1 MLNHIVSRVCQRW
14 INVALIIFVVSSA
27 AYAQLPSGASQA
39 APVQYVDVP
48 AGHWAA
54 EAINQLSEL
63 GIITGYPD
71 GSFGGTRPLNRYEM
85 AVIAVRILAYVDAA
99 MAASSDGSMMGMS
112 EQATSD
118 MQDDAMQMTDMSDVA
133 ARINMI
139 EDALEDTATQA
150 FVAQLEA
157 RIARLEAELSALQD
171 GMMTGEMMDGE
182 GDEVVVIVEMS
193 DDATDDT
200 GEPMTESTDVDMV
213 DADNNMTSDD
223 MAGDD
228 MAGDDMVSVGGPG
241 GELAEILPAPVA
253 PSDDHPL
260 FFGIGP
266 GVLSSQGFYVSLYG
280 GYDEIL
286 GPISVLGRVI
296 FNDIADEVRFSGS
309 GIYRFDLD
317 VIPLPI
323 DYYAGVGFGAT
334 LRSEDSA
341 FLMEF
346 PIGAEYYLS
355 PRLSLFGQVTM
366 GYDFAPIDEFTA
378 DVALG
383 INVRF

>member
-1 MLNHIVSRVCQRW
+1 MSNYVLSHSWRFCAICVLS
-14 INVALIIFVVSSA
+14 ALLLTLSTA
-27 AYAQLPSGASQA
+27 QAQLPSGASQA

-85 AVIAVRILAYVDAA
+85 AVIAVRILAYVDAVVA
-99 MAASSDGSMMGMS
+99 AASQGDMGMS

-118 MQDDAMQMTDMSDVA
+118 MQSDAMDMADMSDVT

-139 EDALEDTATQA
+139 EDALEETATQA

-171 GMMTGEMMDGE
+171 GMMSGDMMDGE

-193 DDATDDT
+193 DDDDTDDT
-200 GEPMTESTDVDMV
+200 TGEAMME
-213 DADNNMTSDD
+213 TSDD
-223 MAGDD
+223 DMTDMEDMDD
-228 MAGDDMVSVGGPG
+228 TMAGDDMVSVGGPN
-241 GELAEILPAPVA
+241 GELAEILPAPVE
-253 PSDDHPL
+253 PSEDHPL

-317 VIPLPI
+317 ILPLPVE
-323 DYYAGVGFGAT
+323 YYAGVGFGAT

>member
-1 MLNHIVSRVCQRW
+1 MFNYVVSRLRW
-14 INVALIIFVVSSA
+14 QCVNSTRVSLALVTLLLASTS
-27 AYAQLPSGASQA
+27 AYAQLPSGASQG

-71 GSFGGTRPLNRYEM
+71 GSFGGTRPVSRYEM
-85 AVIAVRILAYVDAA
+85 AVIAVRILGYVDAVV
-99 MAASSDGSMMGMS
+99 AASHGDMGMS
-112 EQATSD
+112 DQATSD
-118 MQDDAMQMTDMSDVA
+118 MQSDAMNMADMSDVD
-133 ARINMI
+133 ARISMI
-139 EDALEDTATQA
+139 EDALEDTATQT

-157 RIARLEAELSALQD
+157 RIAVLEAELTALQD
-171 GMMTGEMMDGE
+171 GMMTGDMMDDGD
-182 GDEVVVIVEMS
+182 DEVVVIVEMS
-193 DDATDDT
+193 EDADDDT
-200 GEPMTESTDVDMV
+200 GEAMMEMTD
-213 DADNNMTSDD
+213 DD
-223 MAGDD
+223 MTDMDD
-228 MAGDDMVSVGGPG
+228 MDDTMAGDDMVSVGGPG

-253 PSDDHPL
+253 PSEDHPL

-280 GYDEIL
+280 GYDDIL
-286 GPISVLGRVI
+286 GPISVMGRVI

-317 VIPLPI
+317 IIPLPVE
-323 DYYAGVGFGAT
+323 YYAGVGLGAT
-334 LRSEDSA
+334 LRSDDSA
-341 FLMEF
+341 FIMEF